1 MGAAAGALMSK
12 LADHTVTMRW
22 RGKQWAAL
30 TDPTPALDVEGALR
44 SGKTTLALW
53 KELNALIAHP
63 GLHTLLARWTDDAT
77 HSILKPVWR
86 AVLTQA
92 GVTAKWNAL
101 EHYDQLPN
109 GSRAYIRGLK
119 AQDATVR
126 YGKFRGLTLARD
138 EEHA

>member
-1 MGAAAGALMSK
+1 M
-12 LADHTVTMRW
+12 
-22 RGKQWAAL
+22 
-30 TDPTPALDVEGALR
+30 
-44 SGKTTLALW
+44 TTRTR
-53 KELNALIAHP
+53 AHRRYL
-63 GLHTLLARWTDDAT
+63 GDGVYVAFDGYA
-77 HSILKPVWR
+77 I
-86 AVLTQA
+86 VLSA
-92 GVTAKWNAL
+92 ENGVTAHWNAL